1 MESGYYIYIMR
12 CSGDR
17 LYTGY
22 TSDPVKRFNE
32 HKTGRGGAKFT
43 RGFKPVAFEGIWE
56 VAGTKGDAMKIE
68 AFIKSLKRAD
78 KIKLIKEPLMLKEL
92 VSETYP
98 QIEINVSDII
108 IINEEI

>member
-1 MESGYYIYIMR
+1 
-12 CSGDR
+12 
-17 LYTGY
+17 
-22 TSDPVKRFNE
+22 
-32 HKTGRGGAKFT
+32 
-43 RGFKPVAFEGIWE
+43 
-56 VAGTKGDAMKIE
+56 MKIE

-108 IINEEI
+108 ITDA